1 MKTRKEQIT
10 QIKGMISQAVADGE
24 VTPKCATDIMDAY
37 DAILAMPLDV
47 PSDEEIMQKYPFID
61 EDIDLISNLDNQ
73 EGAKW
78 MKEEIIKRN
87 QK

>member
-1 MKTRKEQIT
+1 MTRQEKIRELLQMVD
-10 QIKGMISQAVADGE
+10 KYYYCLDS
-24 VTPKCATDIMDAY
+24 DIERHA
-37 DAILAMPLDV
+37 DAILALPLDV
-47 PSDEEIMQKYPFID
+47 PSDKEIMQKYPFSD

-87 QK
+87 K